1 MFIKGV
7 GECVLKELVNVVK
20 GVIECLLKELVNV
33 Y

>member
-20 GVIECLLKELVNV
+20 GVSEHILKVLNFC
-33 Y
+33 